1 MPNLAKGNSRTD
13 QPGKLFLTNV
23 ECDSN
28 DVLSKETP
36 LSHVW
41 LDHSPENSNTIRSLL
56 IDESVFLNISTK
68 DY

>member
-13 QPGKLFLTNV
+13 QPGKLFLTNM

-28 DVLSKETP
+28 DVSSKETH

-56 IDESVFLNISTK
+56 IDEPASWNICTR